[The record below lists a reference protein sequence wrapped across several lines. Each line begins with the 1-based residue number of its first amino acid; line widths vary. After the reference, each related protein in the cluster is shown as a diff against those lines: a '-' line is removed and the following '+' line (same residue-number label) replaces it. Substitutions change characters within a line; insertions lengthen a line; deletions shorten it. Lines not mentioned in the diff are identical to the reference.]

1 MSWTRI
7 EYKGQ
12 NMTVGELAVLTG
24 LSPAILRY
32 RIFRKKMT
40 VEQAI
45 EYDPTRANVKLYA
58 WNGKMLKLSEI
69 AKETGVALGTLYNRL
84 SKGIPLEEAA
94 KPFEPKDACE
104 IIMDSTVDVR
114 EMYEDIAKR
123 ICNKFGFTANER
135 CGFRKVDSD
144 TFTFRTEH
152 VVFDIKFEGATATI
166 TGTLDIKNTPMICR
180 KYHINSND
188 SMTEVAV

>member
-1 MSWTRI
+1 MSWERVK
-7 EYKGQ
+7 YKGQ
-12 NMTVGELAVLTG
+12 VMTLGELSALTG
-24 LSPAILRY
+24 ITPSALRY

-40 VEQAI
+40 VDQAI

-69 AKETGVALGTLYNRL
+69 AKETGVVLGTLYDRL
-84 SKGIPLEEAA
+84 KKGIPLEEAA
-94 KPFEPKDACE
+94 KSFEPNDACE
-104 IIMDSTVDVR
+104 ITTEATVDVR

-123 ICNKFGFTANER
+123 ICDKFGFTANER
-135 CGFRKVDSD
+135 YGFRRVDSD

-166 TGTLDIKNTPMICR
+166 TGTLDTKNTPMICR

-188 SMTEVAV
+188 QVTEVVA

>member
-1 MSWTRI
+1 MSWERVK
-7 EYKGQ
+7 YKGQ
-12 NMTVGELAVLTG
+12 VMTLGELSALTG
-24 LSPAILRY
+24 ITPSALRY

-40 VEQAI
+40 VDQAI
-45 EYDPTRANVKLYA
+45 EYDPTRANVKLYT

-69 AKETGVALGTLYNRL
+69 AKETGVVLGTLYDRL
-84 SKGIPLEEAA
+84 KKGIPLEEAA
-94 KPFEPKDACE
+94 KPFEPNDACE
-104 IIMDSTVDVR
+104 ITTEATVDVR

-123 ICNKFGFTANER
+123 ICDKFGFTANER
-135 CGFRKVDSD
+135 YGFRRVDSD

-180 KYHINSND
+180 KYRINSND
-188 SMTEVAV
+188 SVTEVAV